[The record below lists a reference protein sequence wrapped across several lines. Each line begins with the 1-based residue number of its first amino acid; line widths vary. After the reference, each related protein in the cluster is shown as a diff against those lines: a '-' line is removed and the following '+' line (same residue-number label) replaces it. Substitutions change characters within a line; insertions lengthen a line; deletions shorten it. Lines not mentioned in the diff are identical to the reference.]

1 MSIRCIQT
9 VVSGKTVQVVL
20 FPDDKVAKI
29 YIVDDLLG
37 SHAPRTHSV
46 EEYFAAGMSEDEIIE
61 RVIEVVSTSV
71 AELERIR
78 AH

>member
-1 MSIRCIQT
+1 MSTLCIQT

-29 YIVDDLLG
+29 YIVDGERG
-37 SHAPRTHSV
+37 SYAPRTQSV

-71 AELERIR
+71 AELDRIR